1 VNLEESTVMS
11 MKVNLLFLYTES
23 PLHIGAGASIAVVDL
38 PIQRERT
45 TQHPVVP
52 GSGLKGALRGQS
64 TNGNDEKTAIF
75 GPDPEEQKAHEH
87 AGAITVGDAHVVL
100 FPVRALSGVFAY
112 VTCPLALARLARD
125 LRLAG
130 LTPNW
135 KVPTV
140 QKDQALVTARSEVTV
155 NGKVV
160 VEEFTL
166 MAQPSGDADAIAAW
180 LAGNGLPDGEE
191 YDFWRKKVQSSLV
204 ILPDDDF
211 RDFVLNSTEISTHVR
226 LDPNTKT
233 VASGALWT
241 EEALP
246 SDVLL
251 CSLIIA
257 RRSRKDG
264 NGMDAQA
271 VSNWLRNALPAR
283 LQLGGNETTG
293 QGLVVSRW
301 VEGA

>member
-1 VNLEESTVMS
+1 MN

-23 PLHIGAGASIAVVDL
+23 PLHIGAGASIAAVDL

-52 GSGLKGALRGQS
+52 GSSLKGVLRSQS
-64 TNGNDEKTAIF
+64 ADGDDKERKTIVF

-125 LRLAG
+125 LRLVG

-140 QKDQALVTARSEVTV
+140 QKDQALVTARSAVTV

-160 VEEFTL
+160 LEEFTF
-166 MAQPSGDADAIAAW
+166 MAQPSDDANAIAAW
-180 LAGNGLPDGEE
+180 LAGNALPNGAE
-191 YDFWRKKVQSSLV
+191 YDFWRQKVQSSLV

-233 VASGALWT
+233 VAPRALWT

-257 RRSRKDG
+257 RRSRRAG
-264 NGMDAQA
+264 NDLDAKG
-271 VSNWLRNALPAR
+271 VSDSLRAALPAR

>member
-1 VNLEESTVMS
+1 MNLEESAVMS

-23 PLHIGAGASIAVVDL
+23 PLHIGAGASIAAVDL

-45 TQHPVVP
+45 TQHPIVP

-64 TNGNDEKTAIF
+64 TNVDKDAIF
-75 GPDPEEQKAHEH
+75 GPDPEERKAHEH
-87 AGAITVGDAHVVL
+87 AGAVTVGDAHVVL

-125 LRLAG
+125 LQLAG
-130 LTPNW
+130 LTPGW
-135 KVPTV
+135 TVPAV
-140 QKDQALVTARSEVTV
+140 PKDQALVTARSAVTV

-160 VEEFTL
+160 LEEFAFT
-166 MAQPSGDADAIAAW
+166 AQPSNDADAIAAW
-180 LAGNGLPDGEE
+180 LAQNALPTGAE
-191 YDFWRKKVQSSLV
+191 YRFWREKVQSSLV

-211 RDFVLNSTEISTHVR
+211 RDFVQNSTEISTHVR

-257 RRSRKDG
+257 RRSRKADTEL
-264 NGMDAQA
+264 DAKA
-271 VSNWLRNALPAR
+271 VSDSLRAALPAR